1 MIINILIVFFGY
13 LIGLYLL
20 KSLNPIIEPAVSK
33 KKKTS
38 VVSTKSPAAPTSDA
52 FLAEKVKEL
61 EETQNNNL
69 VTIQGLVED
78 IEDLKEQQTGIN
90 FMESED

>member
-20 KSLNPIIEPAVSK
+20 KSLNPIIEPAVPRR
-33 KKKTS
+33 TS
-38 VVSTKSPAAPTSDA
+38 VVSRRSPAAPTSDA

>member
-20 KSLNPIIEPAVSK
+20 KSLNPIIEPAVPK
-33 KKKTS
+33 RTS
-38 VVSTKSPAAPTSDA
+38 VVSKKNPAAPTSDNA

>member
-33 KKKTS
+33 K
-38 VVSTKSPAAPTSDA
+38 SPAVPTSDA